1 MTKPQD
7 KNELLDMLNKLQDDV
22 NQDKDVVVES
32 DDDDLP
38 PINNQSTLTGSGSN
52 NNNFLQVG
60 GAHRGPS

>member
-22 NQDKDVVVES
+22 NQDKYVVVES

-38 PINNQSTLTGSGSN
+38 PINNQSTLTGSGTN

>member
-1 MTKPQD
+1 
-7 KNELLDMLNKLQDDV
+7 LLDMLNKLQDDV
-22 NQDKDVVVES
+22 DQDKDVVVES